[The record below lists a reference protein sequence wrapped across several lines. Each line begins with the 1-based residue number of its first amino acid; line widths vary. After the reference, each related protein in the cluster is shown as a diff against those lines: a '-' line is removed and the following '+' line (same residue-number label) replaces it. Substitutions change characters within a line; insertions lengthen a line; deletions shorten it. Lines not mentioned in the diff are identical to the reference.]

1 MTAPENPYENVV
13 DQALDNPSD
22 NPGEMPPEQETRTN
36 SWKIWAL
43 GLGACLLAGAGGF
56 ILGQQTAPASTVLGK
71 DVEAGTN
78 FAAPTALDSGLY
90 DATIHGP
97 GGPLNNTDDIT
108 VIHRRDDAD
117 PFAIGALDAPVVI
130 SEFSDTECPFCA
142 RHTRDTEP
150 QIIDKYVDAGLVRIE
165 WNDMPINGEASV
177 GGAKAVRA
185 AAEQGKFHEFKT
197 ELYAN
202 HPTVGGHPGFGVEDY
217 VRFAETV
224 GVPDIELFRA
234 HATDTTFD
242 AAIAEARSY
251 GQQIGITGTPS
262 FVVGG
267 QYLSGAQP
275 YGNFERTIIG
285 ELAMLGLSE
294 D

>member
-1 MTAPENPYENVV
+1 MTAPENPYENAV
-13 DQALDNPSD
+13 DTTAETTPPAEEKGARKSSRI
-22 NPGEMPPEQETRTN
+22 PGTA
-36 SWKIWAL
+36 WAL
-43 GLGACLLAGAGGF
+43 VLGAVLIAGAGGF
-56 ILGQQTAPASTVLGK
+56 FLGQQTTATSTVLGRE
-71 DVEAGTN
+71 VAAGTN
-78 FAAPTALDSGLY
+78 FSGPRALDSGLY

-97 GGPLNNTDDIT
+97 GGPLTDPEDIT

-117 PFAIGALDAPVVI
+117 PFAIGALDAPIVI

-142 RHTRDTEP
+142 RHTRDTEH
-150 QIIDKYVDAGLVRIE
+150 QIIERYVDAGLVRIE
-165 WNDMPINGEASV
+165 WNDMPINGDASV

-202 HPTVGGHPGFGVEDY
+202 HPTAGGHPDFGVEDY
-217 VRFAETV
+217 VHFAETV

-262 FVVGG
+262 FVVGS

-275 YGNFERTIIG
+275 YPNFERAILG
-285 ELAMLGLSE
+285 ELAMLGLSSE
-294 D
+294 